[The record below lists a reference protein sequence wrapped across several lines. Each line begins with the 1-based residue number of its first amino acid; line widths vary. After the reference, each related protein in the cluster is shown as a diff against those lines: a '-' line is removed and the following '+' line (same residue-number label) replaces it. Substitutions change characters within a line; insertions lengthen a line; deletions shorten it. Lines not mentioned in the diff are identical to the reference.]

1 LDATFPKDMT
11 MKPHWI
17 LVANA
22 SEARLLQQEAGGPL
36 VVLQAFHH
44 PESRLHTATLGD
56 DKAGREVSGHGF
68 GGSAYQP
75 RMDAQHKQH
84 LHFARDLADHLE
96 QAAGEHRYESLAVYA
111 SSPFLGEL
119 RHLLGDATRKLV
131 AGTHDVDLTSFDVAE
146 IERRLQE
153 ERSRAH

>member
-1 LDATFPKDMT
+1 

-22 SEARLLQQEAGGPL
+22 TQARLLQQEEGEPL

-44 PESRLHTATLGD
+44 PAGRQHSAQLGD

-68 GGSAYQP
+68 GGSPYQP
-75 RMDAQHKQH
+75 RVDAQTKEH
-84 LHFARDLADHLE
+84 LHFAHELADHLE
-96 QAAGEHRYESLAVYA
+96 KAAAQHQYAAVVLYA

-119 RHLLGDATRKLV
+119 KQALGDGTRKLL
-131 AGTHDVDLTSFDVAE
+131 AGTHDVDLTSFGITE
-146 IERRLQE
+146 IEQRLQKD
-153 ERSRAH
+153 RSSAH